1 MVDPLGHRARL
12 EEWQRERIA
21 AGNDRQF
28 DREPL
33 RDFIGYVDQI
43 RQVVDGRLDAADA
56 REVRADS
63 DQSDALDGKDFS
75 DYVQRLRRQD
85 SFAEISEVDHQH
97 DVVDDSSRQCCS
109 AQSNNRRQLGVEADV
124 RVADRVVDLV
134 QRRCADQHQGNGDAV
149 AANAGQVV
157 QAGVG
162 DLRDAAADHCSRH
175 LGGATCRFAD
185 ARHLNTLGIGRFDED
200 ARILFD
206 TTQVDGDGRSGHDLP
221 VFSEGGS
228 RSGHSRPDGWRELD
242 NFAPTVVSQD
252 TYVQYEDTAVSYQAL

>member
-1 MVDPLGHRARL
+1 M
-12 EEWQRERIA
+12 
-21 AGNDRQF
+21 
-28 DREPL
+28 
-33 RDFIGYVDQI
+33 
-43 RQVVDGRLDAADA
+43 
-56 REVRADS
+56 
-63 DQSDALDGKDFS
+63 
-75 DYVQRLRRQD
+75 
-85 SFAEISEVDHQH
+85 
-97 DVVDDSSRQCCS
+97 DDSSRSCCS
-109 AQSNNRRQLGVEADV
+109 AQSSNRRQLGVEADV

-162 DLRDAAADHCSRH
+162 DLCDAAADHCSRH

-228 RSGHSRPDGWRELD
+228 RSGHSRPDGWRELG

-252 TYVQYEDTAVSYQAL
+252 TYVQYEDTTVSYQAL

>member
-1 MVDPLGHRARL
+1 MSS
-12 EEWQRERIA
+12 I
-21 AGNDRQF
+21 
-28 DREPL
+28 
-33 RDFIGYVDQI
+33 
-43 RQVVDGRLDAADA
+43 
-56 REVRADS
+56 S
-63 DQSDALDGKDFS
+63 FS
-75 DYVQRLRRQD
+75 DGAR
-85 SFAEISEVDHQH
+85 
-97 DVVDDSSRQCCS
+97 
-109 AQSNNRRQLGVEADV
+109 
-124 RVADRVVDLV
+124 
-134 QRRCADQHQGNGDAV
+134 DQHQGNGDAV

-252 TYVQYEDTAVSYQAL
+252 TYVQYEDYSSFLPGTLEERRWLLSSNTYFGASRLCR